1 MATEPRPPLET
12 LPAASARAA
21 LSAFFVTGLLLSFL
35 GPIIPAWGYHREF
48 RFDILGHY
56 FLSMNAGVL
65 AAGFAAPRWLIS
77 RGTKTGVVAGCAI
90 SGAALLFLALF
101 SPPASAWWRVLGL
114 FWLGAGAGLLSSS
127 AFHAITSAYRHN
139 PAATVNL
146 ANILFGLGCLTTSL
160 LVAGTFYVY
169 TVPSIVFLL
178 AMVPLLLTARFGRAR
193 LESPPPVLHP
203 PVGQV
208 LADFRNPAAVLLSLL
223 LFFQFGNEWAIAGW
237 LPIFLIQRIGT
248 SPATAIWMLS
258 LFWTALLAG
267 RVLAQPVLPRL
278 DHRKFL
284 LMSVLSAMFGCLM
297 LRFTNNALGA
307 GVGVL
312 LAGIGFAAIY
322 PLVVEM
328 IGARFPYYHP
338 GIFNGIF
345 SIAVTGGF
353 LAPATLGYFA
363 SQLGVSV
370 VMWLPMAGAFL
381 VFFIV
386 LLIWLEARLSGAR

>member
-1 MATEPRPPLET
+1 
-12 LPAASARAA
+12 
-21 LSAFFVTGLLLSFL
+21 
-35 GPIIPAWGYHREF
+35 
-48 RFDILGHY
+48 
-56 FLSMNAGVL
+56 
-65 AAGFAAPRWLIS
+65 
-77 RGTKTGVVAGCAI
+77 
-90 SGAALLFLALF
+90 
-101 SPPASAWWRVLGL
+101 
-114 FWLGAGAGLLSSS
+114 
-127 AFHAITSAYRHN
+127 
-139 PAATVNL
+139 
-146 ANILFGLGCLTTSL
+146 
-160 LVAGTFYVY
+160 VAGTFYVY

-178 AMVPLLLTARFGRAR
+178 AMVPLLLTGRYGRAR
-193 LESPPPVLHP
+193 LESPPPVLQP
-203 PVGQV
+203 PVDQV

-297 LRFTNNALGA
+297 LRFTNNAFGA

-363 SQLGVSV
+363 SWLGVSV